1 MRDVLMKSNRT
12 LLLPV
17 CVGLLLA
24 LGACGNAPE
33 QESAEAPDGVESV
46 ADGEHAEESR
56 TLLKLDAAAIKA
68 AGIKVE
74 TLKPSVAEEQ
84 LRAPGE
90 VLDNAYGTTLI
101 TPRVES
107 LVIRRYAKL
116 GDEVRAGA
124 PLVRLSSVEVA
135 DAQAELRIA
144 EQEWARVSS
153 LGREAVAGRRITEA
167 KVALDRARAMARAYG
182 LPGTASGNASGEFTL
197 QAPHA
202 GRITEDNFVVGERI
216 EPGRPLFRLVDE
228 STVWVDAKLPP
239 GVVSRIE
246 SGSPVTVV
254 AGEDRLAG
262 TVQRSAH
269 RTSEATR
276 NAEVRIEVPN
286 KDDRLHAG
294 DFVEVLFQ
302 AVADSGGGKGAQQLA
317 VPTKA
322 IVQLS
327 GETVVFRRT
336 EAGAFEPVSI
346 RTGDAVGNQT
356 IVLDGLDPGD
366 AIVVE
371 GSFGLK
377 SQILKSQMGE
387 GHGH

>member
-1 MRDVLMKSNRT
+1 MRNARMKFNRF
-12 LLLPV
+12 LLLPA
-17 CVGLLLA
+17 CAGLLLA
-24 LGACGNAPE
+24 LGACGNAPQPE
-33 QESAEAPDGVESV
+33 NTEA
-46 ADGEHAEESR
+46 AQGEHAEESA
-56 TLLKLDAAAIKA
+56 TLLELDAAAIKA

-74 TLKPSVAEEQ
+74 ALKPSVVEEQ

-90 VLDNAYGTTLI
+90 VLNSAYGTTLI

-107 LVIRRYAKL
+107 LVVRRYAKL
-116 GDEVRAGA
+116 GDEVSAGA

-167 KVALDRARAMARAYG
+167 KVAVDRARAMARAYG

-216 EPGRPLFRLVDE
+216 EPGRSLFRLVDE

-239 GVVSRIE
+239 GVVSRIDA
-246 SGSPVTVV
+246 GSAVTVV
-254 AGEDRLAG
+254 AGRNRLAG

-286 KDDRLHAG
+286 KGDLLHAG
-294 DFVEVLFQ
+294 DFVEVLFE
-302 AVADSGGGKGAQQLA
+302 AVAGTGGGKGAEQLA
-317 VPTKA
+317 VPTRA

-327 GETVVFRRT
+327 GETVAFRRT
-336 EAGAFEPVSI
+336 KSGSFEPVSI
-346 RTGDAVGNQT
+346 RTGDAVGDRT
-356 IVLDGLDPGD
+356 IVLGGLEPGD

-371 GSFGLK
+371 SAFGLK